1 MSLCKS
7 IEIFLVVLRA
17 LGHFST
23 RCTHFC
29 ERGDA
34 FYFNGAKES
43 LGTSTKFP
51 FGRLSFPF
59 FNLGTNV
66 VFWIVSKTIELGF
79 FSGNENQSGRKFL
92 CEFSTIFSP
101 FFQIRAKLFWRLVRL
116 NNPHS
121 ARGRWKW
128 PSILQW
134 STSSK
139 EPAGAKPL
147 RREIKVPFLCWT
159 LLQKLD
165 EIVWPTFYRSSASLK
180 QHKKYPEKKLRLELN
195 LSPSIW

>member
-34 FYFNGAKES
+34 FGLHS
-43 LGTSTKFP
+43 TSTVQKKALGPPRNFP
-51 FGRLSFPF
+51 LVGWVFHFSILEPTSFSESYRKLLNWF
-59 FNLGTNV
+59 
-66 VFWIVSKTIELGF
+66 F

-159 LLQKLD
+159 PLQKLD

-180 QHKKYPEKKLRLELN
+180 QHKKIPRKEAT
-195 LSPSIW
+195 IGT

>member
-1 MSLCKS
+1 MRSVSILLQRCKRKPWDLHEISLWSAEFS
-7 IEIFLVVLRA
+7 IFQSWNQRRFLNRI
-17 LGHFST
+17 
-23 RCTHFC
+23 
-29 ERGDA
+29 EN
-34 FYFNGAKES
+34 Y
-43 LGTSTKFP
+43 
-51 FGRLSFPF
+51 
-59 FNLGTNV
+59 
-66 VFWIVSKTIELGF
+66 WIGF
-79 FSGNENQSGRKFL
+79 FQWKRKPIRQKVSVWIL
-92 CEFSTIFSP
+92 NHFSP

-159 LLQKLD
+159 LLYKNS
-165 EIVWPTFYRSSASLK
+165 TRSFGPLFTDHRRRWSST
-180 QHKKYPEKKLRLELN
+180 KKYPEKKLRLELN
-195 LSPSIW
+195 LSPSIC

>member
-1 MSLCKS
+1 MRSVSILLQRCKRKPWDLHEISLWSAEFS
-7 IEIFLVVLRA
+7 IFQSWNQRRFLNRIENYWIGFFQWKRKPIRQKVSVWILN
-17 LGHFST
+17 HF
-23 RCTHFC
+23 
-29 ERGDA
+29 
-34 FYFNGAKES
+34 
-43 LGTSTKFP
+43 FP
-51 FGRLSFPF
+51 F
-59 FNLGTNV
+59 
-66 VFWIVSKTIELGF
+66 
-79 FSGNENQSGRKFL
+79 
-92 CEFSTIFSP
+92 

-159 LLQKLD
+159 PLQKLD

-180 QHKKYPEKKLRLELN
+180 QHKKIPRKEAT
-195 LSPSIW
+195 IGT